1 MQTGTL
7 LAQRYRIEAK
17 LGEGGMGVVFKAHDT
32 LLDRAVAVK
41 ALSPQLL
48 GDDGLRR
55 FLREAQAAAQLNH
68 PNIVAIHDVLDDGQQ
83 RLIVMEYIPGK
94 TLREMLPMKWQDA
107 AEAALQVCSALE
119 FAHARGIVHRDI
131 KPENVILTDQGTA
144 KVMDF
149 GLARSEGRSRLTH
162 SGMIVG
168 TVAYMAPE
176 QALSGAADVR
186 TDLYSLGCVL
196 YELITGRPPFQAD
209 DPFAVISMHIN
220 VPPVSPRFHVPDVP
234 TVLEAAVLRLLGKDP
249 TERFQS
255 ARDVA
260 GVLQAALAP
269 LETDQETVFADITPS
284 ASLFDLLVR
293 GRLIDREEELAA
305 LKGALDAMLSGRGQ
319 VLLMAGE
326 PGIGKTRLADE
337 LLVYARLRGCIALTG
352 RCYEQ
357 EVSIPYL
364 AIAEALREATRSMPD
379 DRLRDALGPHAPEV
393 VKLVPE
399 LARRIPDLAPS
410 PPLEPSQERLRLFES
425 VRAFIAGIARLQPV
439 VLMLD
444 DLHWGDAATLELLR
458 YLARSLRNDRIL
470 LLGTYRD
477 VEVDRAHPLSTALAE
492 MNRERLYRRILIR
505 GLTREHVAA
514 MIQAVFQTRN
524 PVSVEMRDL
533 IYQETEGN
541 PFFVEEVLKHLVETG
556 AIYRTEAGWER
567 KPIEELDVPQ
577 SVREVIGRRLE
588 RVSEAC
594 RRTLTL
600 ASVVGRRFTF
610 EVQQQSAGTSEDE
623 LLDALDEASRAQL
636 IREHGAGHQAAYEF
650 AHALIREV
658 LYDGLAHRRRMALHQ
673 KVAEALEVVYG
684 TRSEEAVE
692 DLAYHFTHA
701 QAASVEKA
709 IDYSLRAAR
718 KSMGLFAHEEAVR
731 FYRNTLDLLRELKD
745 EAREANVQIA
755 LGLALTYLDK
765 TDEAVAAF
773 ETALAFYE
781 TRGDRTTV
789 ARIHRLIGHALERH
803 WEFQRA
809 VTHLE
814 RALAGLDPATQL
826 DDILQTHV
834 DLARAHAFLN
844 EDDASESHGREALR
858 RGKEAGSLSIQAH
871 ALTTMGLTAW
881 HRTGR
886 REDAAVYYR
895 EAIEVAR
902 RASDVEGYYALGR
915 ALNNL
920 AIFYWERGEPEQALP
935 LQHEAREAA
944 GRARDTEQ
952 IAFHN
957 LQLNLSYFTL
967 GQWVR
972 AREHVM
978 DNLGRPLSRINQQW
992 SELRLHW
999 MNGEWESAADV
1010 SRAILD
1016 YYRDQLGQGVV
1027 TAGGQLVW
1035 LLVDLERREEAAE
1048 VAASMLPM
1056 YLEDRRY
1063 TAWATF
1069 IALPEALALGH
1080 RRAPC
1085 EELCTIAEEFGR
1097 TSDAPIAIV
1106 AAGVG
1111 RAALALNDGQ
1121 PGRAVAVLEDAL
1133 AQLGE
1138 GFGPV
1143 IRVRVLRWLGRTLR
1157 ARGAD
1162 GDLKR
1167 SREAFEECLTLLERM
1182 GDRRMAGLIRQE
1194 LAEVPSV

>member
-7 LAQRYRIEAK
+7 LAQRYRIEER
-17 LGEGGMGVVFKAHDT
+17 LGEGGMGVVFRAHDT

-48 GDDGLRR
+48 GDDGLKR

-68 PNIVAIHDVLDDGQQ
+68 PNIVAIHDVLDDGEQ
-83 RLIVMEYIPGK
+83 RLIVMELIPGK
-94 TLREMLPMKWQDA
+94 TLRELLPMKWQDA
-107 AEAALQVCSALE
+107 VEAALQVLSALE
-119 FAHARGIVHRDI
+119 FAHARGIIHRDI
-131 KPENVILTDQGTA
+131 KPENIILTEQGTA

-176 QALSGAADVR
+176 QALSGAVDAR

-196 YELITGRPPFQAD
+196 FEIITGKPPFVAD

-220 VPPVSPRFHVPDVP
+220 VPPVSPRFHAADIP
-234 TVLEAAVLRLLGKDP
+234 TVLEAGVLRLLAKDP

-255 ARDVA
+255 ASDAA
-260 GVLQAALAP
+260 GVLQAALTP
-269 LETDQETVFADITPS
+269 LEAGQETPFSDVTPA
-284 ASLFDLLVR
+284 ASLFEMLVR
-293 GRLIDREEELAA
+293 GRLIDREEELAT
-305 LKGALDAMLSGRGQ
+305 LKAALDTMLSGRGQ
-319 VLLMAGE
+319 VVLMAGE

-337 LLVYARLRGCIALTG
+337 LLVYARLRGCLALTG

-364 AIAEALREATRSMPD
+364 PFVEALREAVRALPD
-379 DRLRDALGPHAPEV
+379 DRLRTTLGPNAPEV

-399 LARRIPDLAPS
+399 LARRIQQLEPS

-425 VRAFIAGIARLQPV
+425 VRAFLAGIAQAQPL

-444 DLHWGDAATLELLR
+444 DLHWGDTATLELLR
-458 YLARSLRNDRIL
+458 YLARSLRGDRVL

-524 PVSVEMRDL
+524 PVSPEMRDL
-533 IYQETEGN
+533 VFQETEGN

-556 AIYRTEAGWER
+556 AIYRTETGWER

-588 RVSEAC
+588 QVSEPC
-594 RRTLTL
+594 RRALTV

-610 EVQQQSAGTSEDE
+610 DVEQQSAGTSEDE
-623 LLDALDEASRAQL
+623 LLDALDEAGRAQL
-636 IREHGAGHQAAYEF
+636 IREHGTGRESAYEF

-673 KVAEALEVVYG
+673 KVGEALEIVYG
-684 TRSEEAVE
+684 ARTDDVIE

-701 QAASVEKA
+701 QASSVEKA
-709 IDYSLRAAR
+709 IDYSLRAAK

-731 FYRNTLDLLRELKD
+731 FYKDTLDLLRELRD
-745 EAREANVQIA
+745 EAREADVQVSV
-755 LGLALTYLDK
+755 GLALTYLDK

-773 ETALAFYE
+773 EAALAFYE
-781 TRGDRTTV
+781 RRGDRTTV

-834 DLARAHAFLN
+834 DLARAHAFLD
-844 EDDASESHGREALR
+844 EDDPSELHGREALR
-858 RGKEAGSLSIQAH
+858 LGKEAGSLSVQAH
-871 ALTTMGLTAW
+871 ALTTLGLTAW

-886 REDAAVYYR
+886 REDAAAYYR

-902 RASDVEGYYALGR
+902 QAPDVEGYYALGR

-920 AIFYWERGEPEQALP
+920 AIFHWERGEPREALP
-935 LQHEAREAA
+935 LQQEAREAA

-957 LQLNLSYFTL
+957 LQLNLSYFIL
-967 GQWVR
+967 GQWDR
-972 AREHVM
+972 AREYVA
-978 DNLGRPLSRINQQW
+978 DNLERPLSRINQQW

-1010 SRAILD
+1010 SQAILD
-1016 YYRDQLGQGVV
+1016 YYRDNLGQGVV

-1035 LLVDLERREEAAE
+1035 LLVDLERREEAAD
-1048 VAASMLPM
+1048 VATSMLPM

-1063 TAWATF
+1063 MAWATF

-1080 RRAPC
+1080 RRESC
-1085 EELCTIAEEFGR
+1085 EEICTAAEEYGR
-1097 TSDAPIAIV
+1097 TSDAPIAV
-1106 AAGVG
+1106 AAAAMG
-1111 RAALALNDGQ
+1111 RAALALGDGQ
-1121 PGRAVAVLEDAL
+1121 PDRAVTVLDSVL
-1133 AQLGE
+1133 PQIGE
-1138 GFGPV
+1138 RFGPV
-1143 IRVRVLRWLGRTLR
+1143 VRARLLKRLARSLRVRGQ
-1157 ARGAD
+1157 D
-1162 GDLKR
+1162 GDGER
-1167 SREAFEECLTLLERM
+1167 SRAVCVECLSLLDAM
-1182 GDRRMAGLIRQE
+1182 GDGRMAALVRAE
-1194 LAEVPSV
+1194 LEGATPP